1 MFMTIDQTKT
11 YMNPISIILFLLFP
25 FHTPKNATSQD
36 VLLKMYN
43 RYHNK
48 WHKSLKFNQ
57 TTEQFRNDS
66 LIRTATWYEQIVYPD
81 LLRIDFNSEK
91 SSNGVIFRHD
101 STYVFRNNKVVR
113 SSKDENELIFFL
125 GGMYFMPFDKVLNH
139 FAGLHY
145 DLSKY
150 HTDTW
155 KGKPVYVIG
164 ADNIGDKVNQLWID
178 REKLVAVRFIKYD
191 NNTKEEGLFEQQ
203 IPLKGAWSETKCN
216 FYINDKILQVET
228 YHDVVAGGPVDMS
241 AFEPAT
247 IGK

>member
-1 MFMTIDQTKT
+1 
-11 YMNPISIILFLLFP
+11 MNPISIVLFLLFP
-25 FHTPKNATSQD
+25 FNVHTNTTSQD

-48 WHKSLKFNQ
+48 WHHSLKFNQ

-66 LIRTATWYEQIVYPD
+66 LIRTATWYEQIAYPD

-125 GGMYFMPFDKVLNH
+125 GGMYFMRFDKVLNH
-139 FAGLHY
+139 FAELHY

-164 ADNIGDKVNQLWID
+164 ADNSGDKVNQLWID
-178 REKLVAVRFIKYD
+178 QEKMVAVRFIKYD
-191 NNTKEEGLFEQQ
+191 NNTKEEGFFEQQ
-203 IPLKGAWSETKCN
+203 IPLKGAWSETKCS

-228 YHDVVAGGPVDMS
+228 YHDVVAGGSVDMS
-241 AFEPAT
+241 VFDPAM

>member
-1 MFMTIDQTKT
+1 
-11 YMNPISIILFLLFP
+11 MNPISIILLLF
-25 FHTPKNATSQD
+25 FHFNVHKNATSQD

-91 SSNGVIFRHD
+91 SNNGVIFRHD

-113 SSKDENELIFFL
+113 SGNGENELIFFL

-150 HTDTW
+150 HIDTW

-164 ADNIGDKVNQLWID
+164 ADNNGDKVNQLWID
-178 REKLVAVRFIKYD
+178 QEKLVAVRFIKYD
-191 NNTKEEGLFEQQ
+191 NNTKEEGFFEQQ
-203 IPLKGAWSETKCN
+203 IPLKGAWSETKCS
-216 FYINDKILQVET
+216 FYINDKILQIET
-228 YHDVVAGGPVDMS
+228 YHDVIAGAPVDMG
-241 AFEPAT
+241 AFDPAT

>member
-1 MFMTIDQTKT
+1 
-11 YMNPISIILFLLFP
+11 MNPVSIILFLLFH
-25 FHTPKNATSQD
+25 FNVHKNATSQD

-48 WHKSLKFNQ
+48 WHKNLKFNQ

-81 LLRIDFNSEK
+81 LLRIDFNAAK

-113 SSKDENELIFFL
+113 SSRDENELIFFL

-139 FAGLHY
+139 FDELHY

-150 HTDTW
+150 HSDTW

-164 ADNIGDKVNQLWID
+164 ADNNGDKVNQLWID
-178 REKLVAVRFIKYD
+178 QEKMVAVRFIKYD

-203 IPLKGAWSETKCN
+203 MPLKGAWSETKCS
-216 FYINDKILQVET
+216 FFINDKILQVET
-228 YHDVVAGGPVDMS
+228 YHDVVPGGPVDMS
-241 AFEPAT
+241 VFDPAM